1 MESRWNFGVNALY
14 AQVVHLRNINLR
26 VGQRRSQNAN
36 NVRFRPS
43 MSQGCKYQFG
53 PFELRVQT
61 RELYNQGVK
70 LKLRP
75 QAYQVLAVLLEHAG
89 ECVTRD
95 ELQKRV
101 WPSNTFVDFENGLN
115 TAIKQLRASLNDS
128 AAEPRYIETLP
139 KLGYRVIV
147 PVQYE
152 PGAVAV
158 ADANADTERAA
169 EIAEEAGTEARVLG
183 GAVAVPQRQPT
194 AAATTTSRKW
204 WWAAAALVTVLAV
217 VALAAILK
225 WRRARP
231 AAEAPAHN
239 GRTMLAVLPFD
250 NLTGDETQDYFSD
263 GLTEEMIARLGKLDA
278 KEFGVIAR
286 TSVMHYKHTSEKMDQ
301 IGSELGVQYVLEG
314 SVRRDADKVRISA
327 ELIEVG
333 GQRQLWAQEY
343 DRELTNL
350 LVVQA
355 EIAQEISDSI
365 ELTLGGAQ
373 HGDAIRKA
381 ALTPEAYRAYDLY
394 LKGLYF
400 WNKRTTPGLEQAS
413 VYFQQAIAQDPSY
426 APAYAGLANSY
437 SLMTSYSVSP
447 ATTYMPKARA
457 AAVKALELDDRLPEA
472 HCALAL
478 ILENYDWDWN
488 TAEKEFRR
496 AIELN
501 PDYATAHQWYA
512 ELLMWRGR
520 FDEALRESEAAR
532 TLDPLSLIIA
542 TDQGALFY
550 FSRQYDRSIEQFQGV
565 LEMDPT
571 FPRARMVIDA
581 YVEEGRYADALA
593 GLGAWQRAAGAGPW
607 QSTLLVYVYGR
618 SGQKQKARA
627 ELKKLEA
634 ENRKQPIDSAS
645 MAFANLG
652 VGNKDAALDWLKK
665 AYAQRSNGL
674 TSLKVEP
681 AYDPLRGDPRFQ
693 ELLQRVGLAQ

>member
-1 MESRWNFGVNALY
+1 
-14 AQVVHLRNINLR
+14 
-26 VGQRRSQNAN
+26 
-36 NVRFRPS
+36 

-75 QAYQVLAVLLEHAG
+75 QAYQVLALLLEHAG

-147 PVQYE
+147 PVMYE
-152 PGAVAV
+152 PGAGASAPAKAVVAE
-158 ADANADTERAA
+158 DAE
-169 EIAEEAGTEARVLG
+169 RVLET
-183 GAVAVPQRQPT
+183 AQDSESAQSRSNVAIPPMLQQQPAPTSAPVT
-194 AAATTTSRKW
+194 AAATTARKW
-204 WWAAAALVTVLAV
+204 SWAAAAVVSVMAIAGLLA
-217 VALAAILK
+217 IWK
-225 WRRARP
+225 WPRPHP
-231 AAEAPAHN
+231 AAQAPAQN

-263 GLTEEMIARLGKLDA
+263 GLTEEMIAQLGRLDA

-333 GQRQLWAQEY
+333 GQRQMWAQEY

-365 ELTLGGAQ
+365 ELTLGSAQ
-373 HGDAIRKA
+373 RGDTVRQA
-381 ALTPEAYRAYDLY
+381 ALTPAAYRAYDLY
-394 LKGLYF
+394 LKGLYS
-400 WNKRTTPGLEQAS
+400 WNKRTAPGLEQAS
-413 VYFQQAIAQDPSY
+413 AYFQQAIAEDPSY

-437 SLMTSYSVSP
+437 SLMASYNVSP
-447 ATTYMPKARA
+447 AATYMPKART

-478 ILENYDWDWN
+478 VLENYDFDWN

-501 PDYATAHQWYA
+501 PNYATAHQWYA

-532 TLDPLSLIIA
+532 KLDPLSLIIA

-550 FSRQYDRSIEQFQGV
+550 FSRQYDRSIEQLNGV
-565 LEMDPT
+565 LEMDPV
-571 FPRARMVIDA
+571 FPRAHMVISA
-581 YVEEGRYADALA
+581 YVEEGRYAEALA
-593 GLGAWQRAAGAGPW
+593 KLDAWKRETGWGLGTSSWARA
-607 QSTLLVYVYGR
+607 YIYGR
-618 SGQKQKARA
+618 AGQKQKARA
-627 ELKKLEA
+627 ELNKLEA
-634 ENRKQPIDSAS
+634 DNWKHPTDPTS

-652 VGNKDAALDWLKK
+652 VGDNQAALDWLEK
-665 AYAQRSNGL
+665 AYAQRSNAL

-681 AYDPLRGDPRFQ
+681 GFDPLRGDPRFK

>member
-1 MESRWNFGVNALY
+1 
-14 AQVVHLRNINLR
+14 
-26 VGQRRSQNAN
+26 
-36 NVRFRPS
+36 
-43 MSQGCKYQFG
+43 MSKGCKYQFG

-75 QAYQVLAVLLEHAG
+75 QAYQVLALLLEHAG

-128 AAEPRYIETLP
+128 AEEPRYIETLP
-139 KLGYRVIV
+139 RLGYRVIV
-147 PVQYE
+147 PVNYDA
-152 PGAVAV
+152 GADASEV
-158 ADANADTERAA
+158 ADAGADA
-169 EIAEEAGTEARVLG
+169 EGIAESAQNPGRV
-183 GAVAVPQRQPT
+183 AISPEQRQPASSAPTT
-194 AAATTTSRKW
+194 AGATSARKW
-204 WWAAAALVTVLAV
+204 SWAAAAVVSVVAIVGLLAV
-217 VALAAILK
+217 WK
-225 WRRARP
+225 WSHRRP
-231 AAEAPAHN
+231 AAQAAANHA
-239 GRTMLAVLPFD
+239 RTMLAVLPFD
-250 NLTGDETQDYFSD
+250 NLTGDETEDYFSD
-263 GLTEEMIARLGKLDA
+263 GLTEEMIAQLGKLDA

-327 ELIEVG
+327 ELIEVD

-343 DRELTNL
+343 DRQLTNL

-355 EIAQEISDSI
+355 EIAQEILDSI
-365 ELTLGGAQ
+365 ELTLGSAQ
-373 HGDAIRKA
+373 RSDTVRQAT
-381 ALTPEAYRAYDLY
+381 LTPAAYRAYDLY

-400 WNKRTTPGLEQAS
+400 WNQRTGPGLQQAS
-413 VYFQQAIAQDPSY
+413 DYFQQAIAEDPSY

-437 SLMTSYSVSP
+437 SLMASYSVSP
-447 ATTYMPKARA
+447 AATYMPKARA
-457 AAVKALELDDRLPEA
+457 AAVKALELDDKLPAA

-478 ILENYDWDWN
+478 VLENYDLDWN

-520 FDEALRESEAAR
+520 FDEAMRESEAAR
-532 TLDPLSLIIA
+532 KLDPLSLIIT
-542 TDQGALFY
+542 TDQGALYY
-550 FSRQYDRSIEQFQGV
+550 FSRQYDRAIEQLNGV
-565 LEMDPT
+565 LEMDPM
-571 FPRARMVIDA
+571 FPRAHMVTNA

-593 GLGAWQRAAGAGPW
+593 KLDAWQRETGWGRGSSAA
-607 QSTLLVYVYGR
+607 TLAYVYGR
-618 SGQKQKARA
+618 AGQIQKARA
-627 ELKKLEA
+627 EMNKLNA
-634 ENRKQPIDSAS
+634 ENRKHRPDAAA
-645 MAFANLG
+645 MTFANLG
-652 VGNKDAALDWLKK
+652 IGDNQAALGWLEK
-665 AYAQRSNGL
+665 AYAQHSNGL

-693 ELLQRVGLAQ
+693 ELLRRVGLAD

>member
-1 MESRWNFGVNALY
+1 
-14 AQVVHLRNINLR
+14 
-26 VGQRRSQNAN
+26 
-36 NVRFRPS
+36 
-43 MSQGCKYQFG
+43 MSKGCKYQFG
-53 PFELRVQT
+53 PFDLRVQA
-61 RELYNQGVK
+61 RELYKHGVK

-75 QAYQVLAVLLEHAG
+75 QAYHVLALLLEHAG

-128 AAEPRYIETLP
+128 AVEPRYIETLP
-139 KLGYRVIV
+139 KLGYRMIA
-147 PVQYE
+147 PVTYE
-152 PGAVAV
+152 AGAEA
-158 ADANADTERAA
+158 AERAA
-169 EIAEEAGTEARVLG
+169 EIAQDSDGEKLARE
-183 GAVAVPQRQPT
+183 GAVAASVPQLSPPVAIT
-194 AAATTTSRKW
+194 ARNW
-204 WWAAAALVTVLAV
+204 RWAVAALLSV
-217 VALAAILK
+217 VALAGWIAYSK
-225 WRRARP
+225 WPRGRP
-231 AAEAPAHN
+231 AAQAAVHN

-263 GLTEEMIARLGKLDA
+263 GLTEEMIAQLGKLDA

-286 TSVMHYKHTSEKMDQ
+286 TSVMHYKHTSEKIDK
-301 IGSELGVQYVLEG
+301 IGGELGVQYVLEG
-314 SVRRDADKVRISA
+314 SVRRDADKVRINA

-333 GQRQLWAQEY
+333 GQRQLWTQEY

-355 EIAQEISDSI
+355 EIAREISDSI
-365 ELTLGGAQ
+365 ELTLGSAQ
-373 HGDAIRKA
+373 RGDAA
-381 ALTPEAYRAYDLY
+381 GNVALTPAAYRAYDLY

-400 WNKRTTPGLEQAS
+400 WNKRTAPGLQQAS
-413 VYFQQAIAQDPSY
+413 VYFQQATAQDPSY

-437 SLMTSYSVSP
+437 TLMTSYGVSP
-447 ATTYMPKARA
+447 AAIHMPTARA
-457 AAVKALELDDRLPEA
+457 AAVKALELDDKLPAA

-478 ILENYDWDWN
+478 ILENYDWDWS
-488 TAEKEFRR
+488 TAEKEYRR

-520 FDEALRESEAAR
+520 FDEALRESELAR

-550 FSRQYDRSIEQFQGV
+550 FSRQYDRAIEQLQGV

-571 FPRARMVIDA
+571 FPRAHMVINA
-581 YVEEGRYADALA
+581 YVEEGRYAEALA
-593 GLGAWQRAAGAGPW
+593 ILDDWQRAAGPGAGRSW
-607 QSTLLVYVYGR
+607 EFAYIQGR

-627 ELKKLEA
+627 ELRNLEA
-634 ENRKQPIDSAS
+634 ENLKQPIDPAS
-645 MAFANLG
+645 WAFVNLG
-652 VGNKDAALDWLKK
+652 LGDNDAALGWLEK
-665 AYAQRSNGL
+665 AYAQHSNGL

>member
-1 MESRWNFGVNALY
+1 
-14 AQVVHLRNINLR
+14 
-26 VGQRRSQNAN
+26 
-36 NVRFRPS
+36 
-43 MSQGCKYQFG
+43 
-53 PFELRVQT
+53 
-61 RELYNQGVK
+61 
-70 LKLRP
+70 
-75 QAYQVLAVLLEHAG
+75 
-89 ECVTRD
+89 
-95 ELQKRV
+95 
-101 WPSNTFVDFENGLN
+101 
-115 TAIKQLRASLNDS
+115 
-128 AAEPRYIETLP
+128 
-139 KLGYRVIV
+139 
-147 PVQYE
+147 
-152 PGAVAV
+152 
-158 ADANADTERAA
+158 
-169 EIAEEAGTEARVLG
+169 
-183 GAVAVPQRQPT
+183 
-194 AAATTTSRKW
+194 
-204 WWAAAALVTVLAV
+204 
-217 VALAAILK
+217 
-225 WRRARP
+225 
-231 AAEAPAHN
+231 
-239 GRTMLAVLPFD
+239 
-250 NLTGDETQDYFSD
+250 
-263 GLTEEMIARLGKLDA
+263 
-278 KEFGVIAR
+278 
-286 TSVMHYKHTSEKMDQ
+286 
-301 IGSELGVQYVLEG
+301 VQYVLEG

-365 ELTLGGAQ
+365 ELTLGSAQ
-373 HGDAIRKA
+373 RGDAVRRA

-413 VYFQQAIAQDPSY
+413 IYFQQAIAQDPSY

-447 ATTYMPKARA
+447 AITYMPKARA

-512 ELLMWRGR
+512 ELLTWRGR
-520 FDEALRESEAAR
+520 FDEALRESEVAR
-532 TLDPLSLIIA
+532 KLDPLSLIIA

-550 FSRQYDRSIEQFQGV
+550 FSRQYDRSIEQLQGV
-565 LEMDPT
+565 LEMDPN
-571 FPRARMVIDA
+571 FPRARMVTNA

-593 GLGAWQRAAGAGPW
+593 SLNAWQRAAGAGPW

-618 SGQKQKARA
+618 AGQKERARA
-627 ELKKLEA
+627 ELKKLGA
-634 ENRKQPIDSAS
+634 ENRKRPVDPAS

-652 VGNKDAALDWLKK
+652 VGDNEAALDWLEK
-665 AYAQRSNGL
+665 AYAQRANGL

-693 ELLQRVGLAQ
+693 ELLQRVGLAR

>member
-1 MESRWNFGVNALY
+1 
-14 AQVVHLRNINLR
+14 
-26 VGQRRSQNAN
+26 
-36 NVRFRPS
+36 
-43 MSQGCKYQFG
+43 MSAGCKYQFG

-75 QAYQVLAVLLEHAG
+75 QAYQVLAVLLEHSG
-89 ECVTRD
+89 ECVTRE

-128 AAEPRYIETLP
+128 AAGPRYIETLP

-147 PVQYE
+147 PVKYE
-152 PGAVAV
+152 AGASA
-158 ADANADTERAA
+158 AAGASSDTERAA
-169 EIAEEAGTEARVLG
+169 ETAGEAGSEERFVEEAA
-183 GAVAVPQRQPT
+183 AAAPQQEPASAM
-194 AAATTTSRKW
+194 AAATTTARRW
-204 WWAAAALVTVLAV
+204 GWAAAALVVV
-217 VALAAILK
+217 VALAA
-225 WRRARP
+225 W
-231 AAEAPAHN
+231 AAISNWPRTHPSAPAVTHN
-239 GRTMLAVLPFD
+239 GRTMLAVLPFE

-263 GLTEEMIARLGKLDA
+263 GLTEEMIAQLGKLDA

-373 HGDAIRKA
+373 RGDAVRQA
-381 ALTPEAYRAYDLY
+381 ALTPAAYRAYDLY

-400 WNKRTTPGLEQAS
+400 WNKRTGPDLKQAS
-413 VYFQQAIAQDPSY
+413 AYFQQAIAEDPSY
-426 APAYAGLANSY
+426 APAYAGLANTY

-447 ATTYMPKARA
+447 ARTYMPKARA
-457 AAVKALELDDRLPEA
+457 AAVKALELDDKLPEA

-478 ILENYDWDWN
+478 VLENYDFDWG
-488 TAEKEFRR
+488 TAEKEYRR
-496 AIELN
+496 AIDLN
-501 PDYATAHQWYA
+501 PNYATAHQWYA

-532 TLDPLSLIIA
+532 KLDPLSLIIA
-542 TDQGALFY
+542 TDQGAIFY
-550 FSRQYDRSIEQFQGV
+550 FSRQYDRAIEQLNGV
-565 LEMDPT
+565 LELDPM
-571 FPRARMVIDA
+571 FPRAHMVINA
-581 YVEEGRYADALA
+581 YVEEGRYAEALA
-593 GLGAWQRAAGAGPW
+593 KLDAWQRETGWGRGSSSSALA
-607 QSTLLVYVYGR
+607 YIYGR
-618 SGQKQKARA
+618 AGQKQKALA
-627 ELKKLEA
+627 ALKNLKVES
-634 ENRKQPIDSAS
+634 RKQPLDPEAWTLVSVAIGD
-645 MAFANLG
+645 
-652 VGNKDAALDWLKK
+652 KEAALGWLEK
-665 AYAQRSNGL
+665 AYAERANGL

-681 AYDPLRGDPRFQ
+681 AYDPLRDDPRFKD
-693 ELLQRVGLAQ
+693 LLQRVGLAQ

>member
-1 MESRWNFGVNALY
+1 
-14 AQVVHLRNINLR
+14 
-26 VGQRRSQNAN
+26 
-36 NVRFRPS
+36 
-43 MSQGCKYQFG
+43 MSAGCKYQFG

-75 QAYQVLAVLLEHAG
+75 QAYQVLAVLLEHSG

-139 KLGYRVIV
+139 KLGYRIIV
-147 PVQYE
+147 PVKYE
-152 PGAVAV
+152 AGASAL
-158 ADANADTERAA
+158 AGASTGTERAA
-169 EIAEEAGTEARVLG
+169 EIAEEAGNEARVIEE
-183 GAVAVPQRQPT
+183 ATAAPQQQPPT
-194 AAATTTSRKW
+194 AMVAAKTTARNW
-204 WWAAAALVTVLAV
+204 WWAAAALVIV
-217 VALAAILK
+217 VALVTWAAISK
-225 WRRARP
+225 WPRARP
-231 AAEAPAHN
+231 AAQAAAHN

-263 GLTEEMIARLGKLDA
+263 GLTEEMIAQLGKLDA

-365 ELTLGGAQ
+365 ELTLGSAQ
-373 HGDAIRKA
+373 RGDAVRQA
-381 ALTPEAYRAYDLY
+381 ALTPAAYRAYDLY

-400 WNKRTTPGLEQAS
+400 WNKRTAASLEQAS
-413 VYFQQAIAQDPSY
+413 GYFEQAIAQDPND

-437 SLMTSYSVSP
+437 SLISSYSVAP
-447 ATTYMPKARA
+447 AATYMPKART
-457 AAVKALELDDRLPEA
+457 AAVKALELDDKLPEA

-478 ILENYDWDWN
+478 VLENYDFDWG

-501 PDYATAHQWYA
+501 PNYATAHQWYA

-532 TLDPLSLIIA
+532 KLDPLSLIIA

-550 FSRQYDRSIEQFQGV
+550 FSRQYDRSIEQLNGV
-565 LEMDPT
+565 LEMDPN
-571 FPRARMVIDA
+571 FPRAHMVMNA
-581 YVEEGRYADALA
+581 YVEAGRYAEALA
-593 GLGAWQRAAGAGPW
+593 LLDDWQRRIELGPGKFA
-607 QSTLLVYVYGR
+607 SLAYIYGR
-618 SGQKQKARA
+618 AGQKQKARA
-627 ELKKLEA
+627 ALKMLNA
-634 ENRKQPIDSAS
+634 ESRKQSVDPEP
-645 MAFANLG
+645 MALANLG
-652 VGNKDAALDWLKK
+652 AGEKDAALDWLEK

-681 AYDPLRGDPRFQ
+681 GYDPLRGDPRFQ
-693 ELLQRVGLAQ
+693 ALLQRVGLAQ